1 MPIHQEYKSKN
12 IIAYETKDSFLPL
25 LFVAI
30 AAIAETSLIVQPLT
44 GDEQAQALSTIGY
57 VKVTSDS
64 LFIYS
69 HSDMLLGK
77 SAIKDIHHIRYGE
90 PKNQD
95 GIDDVNITTC
105 RVYPNPTQDM
115 LVIDDSDAD
124 EALIFDLNGRLLQTN
139 LLYGEKATINVSS
152 LPKGEYLLL
161 LNTQTF
167 KFIKQ

>member
-1 MPIHQEYKSKN
+1 MKQKITL
-12 IIAYETKDSFLPL
+12 ILL

-30 AAIAETSLIVQPLT
+30 AAKAETSLIVQPLI

-57 VKVTSDS
+57 VKVSPDS

-77 SAIKDIHHIRYGE
+77 NAIKNIRHIRYGE
-90 PKNQD
+90 PATVTA
-95 GIDDVNITTC
+95 IDDVNTASCHI
-105 RVYPNPTQDM
+105 YPNPTQDM
-115 LVIDDSDAD
+115 LIIDNADSDKAF
-124 EALIFDLNGRLLQTN
+124 IFDLNGRLLQTAAIS
-139 LLYGEKATINVSS
+139 GDHATINVTS
-152 LPKGEYLLL
+152 LPQGDYILL

>member
-1 MPIHQEYKSKN
+1 MRKTILL
-12 IIAYETKDSFLPL
+12 IPL

-30 AAIAETSLIVQPLT
+30 AAIAGTSLIVQPLS

-64 LFIYS
+64 LFVYS
-69 HSDMLLGK
+69 HNDMLLGK
-77 SAIKDIHHIRYGE
+77 NAIKDIRHIRYGE
-90 PKNQD
+90 TG
-95 GIDDVNITTC
+95 GISTSIDNENVITC

-115 LVIDDSDAD
+115 LIIDGSNAD
-124 EALIFDLNGRLLQTN
+124 KALIFDLNGRLLQTVP
-139 LLYGEKATINVSS
+139 LFGEKAMINVTA
-152 LPKGEYLLL
+152 LPQGDYLLL

>member
-1 MPIHQEYKSKN
+1 MRQKILL
-12 IIAYETKDSFLPL
+12 IPL
-25 LFVAI
+25 LFAVIVAK
-30 AAIAETSLIVQPLT
+30 AETSLIVHPLS

-77 SAIKDIHHIRYGE
+77 NAIKDIRYIRYGE
-90 PKNQD
+90 PNNQE
-95 GIDDVNITTC
+95 GIDDVNVTTC

-115 LVIDDSDAD
+115 LIIDGSNAD
-124 EALIFDLNGRLLQTN
+124 KALIFDLNGRLLQTTP
-139 LLYGEKATINVSS
+139 LYGEKTTINVTT
-152 LPKGEYLLL
+152 LPQGDYILL

>member
-1 MPIHQEYKSKN
+1 MLMKQKILL
-12 IIAYETKDSFLPL
+12 FPL

-30 AAIAETSLIVQPLT
+30 AAIAETSLIVQPLS
-44 GDEQAQALSTIGY
+44 GYEQAQALSTIGY

-64 LFIYS
+64 LFVYS

-77 SAIKDIHHIRYGE
+77 NAIKDIRSIRYGE
-90 PKNQD
+90 KSEIPTS
-95 GIDDVNITTC
+95 IDDVNATTC
-105 RVYPNPTQDM
+105 RIYPNPTQDV
-115 LVIDDSDAD
+115 LIIDNSDAD
-124 EALIFDLNGRLLQTN
+124 KALIFDLNGRLLQTTP
-139 LLYGEKATINVSS
+139 LYGEKATINVTA